1 MDNKDILKSLI
12 ESENLSEKKLTKI
25 SAYFGRIGERET
37 MHGTYFFED
46 GTSKEGCSYNNNYLS
61 GTIEFANN
69 EDSVSIDEFIQ
80 GLKDV
85 NWAGQVASSIDNFEG
100 GGQSIDYDEDEFESF
115 EEGDSD
121 GCDYEAKIDPSTIS
135 FHFGDKEIKF
145 DMNYDNLYEFKE
157 ITYTKDDIIELV
169 NSFSAK

>member
-1 MDNKDILKSLI
+1 MDKKDILDNFIK
-12 ESENLSEKKLTKI
+12 SENLDGKKLTKI
-25 SAYFGRIGERET
+25 SAYFGRIGEKET

-46 GTSKEGCSYNNNYLS
+46 GTSKEGCSYNNNNLS

-69 EDSVSIDEFIQ
+69 EDSVPINEFMQ
-80 GLKDV
+80 GLKDE
-85 NWAGQVASSIDNFEG
+85 NWAVQVSGSIDNFEG

-121 GCDYEAKIDPSTIS
+121 GCDYDARQNPSEIS
-135 FHFGDKEIKF
+135 FHFGDKEVKF

-157 ITYTKDDIIELV
+157 IKYTKDDIIELV
-169 NSFSAK
+169 NSFLVK